1 MGHIICDNGDRK
13 KKGEPVMFTF
23 ALTAAF
29 IAPLF
34 AASIL
39 DEEEKSDPDI
49 VRRPHIGV
57 HERSGECSKA
67 GTKIEI
73 LPVSERFSDDYASFI
88 TCQAA
93 GG

>member
-1 MGHIICDNGDRK
+1 M
-13 KKGEPVMFTF
+13 MFTF

-34 AASIL
+34 AATIL

-49 VRRPHIGV
+49 VRRPSAGK
-57 HERSGECSKA
+57 HEGCSVPVKGA
-67 GTKIEI
+67 TPVEI
-73 LPVSERFSDDYASFI
+73 ISVSERPSASDYAQCAVF
-88 TCQAA
+88 QAA